1 MLLCFAPVCSALHR
15 PNVPRALYRQHT
27 TETTTAAVA
36 LLSELRQQYV
46 IAIEAV
52 AAREWRRLDVRVKRP
67 SAVVRAR
74 NGYYGG

>member
-1 MLLCFAPVCSALHR
+1 MLFRSV
-15 PNVPRALYRQHT
+15 
-27 TETTTAAVA
+27 E
-36 LLSELRQQYV
+36 LLTELRQQYV

>member
-1 MLLCFAPVCSALHR
+1 VFASNL
-15 PNVPRALYRQHT
+15 
-27 TETTTAAVA
+27 TETTTAAVG